1 MSAVENVAD
10 VLDAAADL
18 LAKPGAWTRGQY
30 ARDDHGSPLQDGRN
44 PAAVCWCA
52 IGALEKVS
60 DRLVGRKLVDPL
72 QRIVANTSNKFGEY
86 GHISEW
92 NDAPERTQAEVVAKL
107 REAAALAR
115 QEQAA

>member
-18 LAKPGAWTRGQY
+18 LEPKGAWTQGAFARNADGDFTGLSEFRG
-30 ARDDHGSPLQDGRN
+30 P
-44 PAAVCWCA
+44 AVCWC
-52 IGALEKVS
+52 IMGATEKVT
-60 DRLVGRKLVDPL
+60 DDPRLAGEADRYVARLVPGFSIED
-72 QRIVANTSNKFGEY
+72 F
-86 GHISEW
+86 